1 MRKLLSLP
9 VLAGLLAIPT
19 ALGAPD
25 RGDGGAVPALVDISR
40 IQSLQSE
47 ERLTR
52 VPSLRPAP
60 SAFAAGGDADDSDS
74 APSLIHS
81 SVADPLEH
89 LEARD
94 RLLAATRGARRA
106 RRIEAERNS
115 RAAEE
120 PAVAGAPAT
129 AAAPEPTGPAAGT
142 PPELQAIAACE
153 SGGDP
158 GAIGGGGA
166 YRGKYQFTPATWQA
180 VGGTGDPAAAPEAE
194 QDRRAAILYA
204 QSGASQWPSCGG

>member
-106 RRIEAERNS
+106 RRVEAERNS

-120 PAVAGAPAT
+120 PA
-129 AAAPEPTGPAAGT
+129 GPAAGL

>member
-1 MRKLLSLP
+1 MRKLLSVP
-9 VLAGLLAIPT
+9 VLAGLLVIPS

-25 RGDGGAVPALVDISR
+25 RRDASDVPALVDIDR
-40 IQSLQSE
+40 IPSGQTA
-47 ERLTR
+47 ERLTSA
-52 VPSLRPAP
+52 PSLRPAP
-60 SAFAAGGDADDSDS
+60 SAFAGEGADDEDS

-81 SVADPLEH
+81 SVSDPLEH
-89 LEARD
+89 HEARD
-94 RLLAATRGARRA
+94 RLLAATRGAQRA
-106 RRIEAERNS
+106 RRLEAERN
-115 RAAEE
+115 RRPAGE
-120 PAVAGAPAT
+120 PTVAGG
-129 AAAPEPTGPAAGT
+129 PESAGPAAGT
-142 PPELQAIAACE
+142 PPQLQAIAACE

-166 YRGKYQFTPATWQA
+166 YRGKYQFSPATWQA